1 MKTIFK
7 LGQKVYD
14 QVNFPNSEGT
24 VTEIQRDVDGYW
36 YVRVVFRGDDYF
48 YHMDGTYGLCS
59 IPTLSIKPY
68 EVELKG
74 FEQGPPLSTYEE
86 AVQWLNKN
94 SEDMIINDSEGEDV
108 YINKE
113 SEEAFKALKKLV
125 ILREFYNE
133 GWEPDWEEEDVKY
146 TIFVAKGE
154 LDTGDTYYFNTV
166 LYFKDDRVRDRFLRE
181 QWDLLETAKPLL

>member
-7 LGQKVYD
+7 VDQKVYD

-24 VTEIQRDVDGYW
+24 VTEIERDVDGYW

-48 YHMDGTYGLCS
+48 YHMDGTFGLCS

-86 AVQWLNKN
+86 AVQWLNKT
-94 SEDMIINDSEGEDV
+94 SEDMIINEDEDI

-113 SEEAFKALKKLV
+113 SEKAFKALKRLV
-125 ILREFYNE
+125 VLREFYNE

-154 LDTGDTYYFNTV
+154 LDKGDTYYSNCV
-166 LYFKDDRVRDRFLRE
+166 MYFKDSEVRDRFLRE
-181 QWDLLETAKPLL
+181 QIDLLEIAKPLL

>member
-7 LGQKVYD
+7 VDQKVYD
-14 QVNFPNSEGT
+14 QVNFPNSEGV

-48 YHMDGTYGLCS
+48 YHMDGSYGLCS

-68 EVELKG
+68 EIELNG

-86 AVQWLNKN
+86 AVQWLNKT
-94 SEDMIINDSEGEDV
+94 SEDMIINEDEDI

-113 SEEAFKALKKLV
+113 SEKAFKALKRLV
-125 ILREFYNE
+125 VLREFYNE
-133 GWEPDWEEEDVKY
+133 GWEPDWEEDNTKY

-154 LDTGDTYYFNTV
+154 LDQGDTYYSNCV
-166 LYFKDDRVRDRFLRE
+166 MYFKDSEVRDRFLRE
-181 QWDLLETAKPLL
+181 QIDLLEIAKPLL

>member
-7 LGQKVYD
+7 VGQKVYD

-48 YHMDGTYGLCS
+48 YHMDGSYGLCS

-68 EVELKG
+68 EVDLKG

-86 AVQWLNKN
+86 AVQWLEKN
-94 SEDMIINDSEGEDV
+94 SKDRIIYADGV
-108 YINKE
+108 YINEE

-133 GWEPDWEEEDVKY
+133 GWEPDWEEDDAKY
-146 TIFVAKGE
+146 TIGVKSNE
-154 LDTGDTYYFNTV
+154 LYKSDTYYFNCV
-166 LYFKDDRVRDRFLRE
+166 LYFKDDKVRDRFLIE
-181 QWDLLETAKPLL
+181 QFDLLEIAKPLLG

>member
-7 LGQKVYD
+7 VGQKVYD

-48 YHMDGTYGLCS
+48 YHMDGTFGLCS

>member
-7 LGQKVYD
+7 VDQKVYD

-74 FEQGPPLSTYEE
+74 FEQGPSLSTYEE

-166 LYFKDDRVRDRFLRE
+166 LYFKDSEVRDRFLRE
-181 QWDLLETAKPLL
+181 QIDLLEIAKPLL

>member
-7 LGQKVYD
+7 VGQKVYD

-133 GWEPDWEEEDVKY
+133 GWEPDWEEEDTKY

-154 LDTGDTYYFNTV
+154 LDTGDTYIFNRV
-166 LYFKDDRVRDRFLRE
+166 LSFKDKEVRDRFLRE
-181 QWDLLETAKPLL
+181 QIELLETAKPLL

>member
-7 LGQKVYD
+7 VNQKVYD

-48 YHMDGTYGLCS
+48 YHMDGTCGLCS

-74 FEQGPPLSTYEE
+74 FEQGPPMSTYEE
-86 AVQWLNKN
+86 ALQWLEKN
-94 SEDMIINDSEGEDV
+94 SKDRVINADEDV
-108 YINKE
+108 YINEE
-113 SEEAFKALKKLV
+113 SEEAFKALKRLV

-133 GWEPDWEEEDVKY
+133 GWEPDWEEEDTKY
-146 TIFVAKGE
+146 TILVAKGE
-154 LDTGDTYYFNTV
+154 LDKGDTHYFQSV
-166 LYFKDDRVRDRFLRE
+166 LYFKDSEVRDRFLRE
-181 QWDLLETAKPLL
+181 QIDLLETAKTLL

>member
-7 LGQKVYD
+7 VDQKVYD

-48 YHMDGTYGLCS
+48 YHMDGSFGLCS

-154 LDTGDTYYFNTV
+154 LDTGDTYYLNTV

>member
-1 MKTIFK
+1 MVI
-7 LGQKVYD
+7 G
-14 QVNFPNSEGT
+14 
-24 VTEIQRDVDGYW
+24 

-181 QWDLLETAKPLL
+181 HWDLLETAKPLL

>member
-7 LGQKVYD
+7 VGQKVYD
-14 QVNFPNSEGT
+14 QVNFPNSEGV

-48 YHMDGTYGLCS
+48 YHMDGSYGLCS

-94 SEDMIINDSEGEDV
+94 SEDMIINDSEGEDL

>member
-7 LGQKVYD
+7 VDQKVYD

-24 VTEIQRDVDGYW
+24 VTEIERDVDGYW

-48 YHMDGTYGLCS
+48 YHMDGSYGLCS

-68 EVELKG
+68 EVDLKG

-86 AVQWLNKN
+86 AVQWLNKT

-125 ILREFYNE
+125 ILRDFYNE
-133 GWEPDWEEEDVKY
+133 GWEPDWEEEDTKY

-154 LDTGDTYYFNTV
+154 LDTGDTYIFNRV
-166 LYFKDDRVRDRFLRE
+166 LSFKDKEVRDRFLRE
-181 QWDLLETAKPLL
+181 RIDLLEIAKPLL

>member
-7 LGQKVYD
+7 VDQKVYD

-24 VTEIQRDVDGYW
+24 VTEIERDVDGYW

-146 TIFVAKGE
+146 TIFVTKGE

-166 LYFKDDRVRDRFLRE
+166 LYFKDDIVRDRFLRE

>member
-7 LGQKVYD
+7 LDQKVYD

-48 YHMDGTYGLCS
+48 YHMDGTFGLCS

-133 GWEPDWEEEDVKY
+133 GWEPDWEEEDTKY

-154 LDTGDTYYFNTV
+154 LDTGDTYIFNRV
-166 LYFKDDRVRDRFLRE
+166 LSFKDKEVRDRFLRE
-181 QWDLLETAKPLL
+181 QIDLLEIAKPLL

>member
-7 LGQKVYD
+7 VGQKVYD

-24 VTEIQRDVDGYW
+24 VTEIERDVDGYW

-48 YHMDGTYGLCS
+48 YHMDGSYGLCS

-68 EVELKG
+68 EVDLKG

-86 AVQWLNKN
+86 AVQWLNKT

-125 ILREFYNE
+125 ILRDFYNE

-154 LDTGDTYYFNTV
+154 LDKGDTHYFQSV
-166 LYFKDDRVRDRFLRE
+166 LYFKDSEVRDRFLRE
-181 QWDLLETAKPLL
+181 QIDLLEIAKPLL